1 MTFYKSGK
9 SVGTDAK
16 SAVSKMSDNQVAQI
30 VFEYVMNVY
39 GTDELAEMV
48 AYGNIKKPRTI
59 AEEALDALKG
69 SSKSYGGIT
78 WSEPK
83 APAKKAPAKKAPAKK
98 KSSGI
103 SPELMD
109 LARELNWA
117 LEDLDPYGYYDAW
130 GDYPS
135 NKALKSECIP
145 TMNDP
150 SLLEIRIDEAQWVL
164 NDATTDDEDK
174 PRWAALL
181 KGLEARLEEI
191 QPGGSKKSSRSNN
204 RKPRTAGKPI
214 QWRR

>member
-1 MTFYKSGK
+1 MAFYKSGK
-9 SVGTDAK
+9 SVGADAK

-69 SSKSYGGIT
+69 SSKSYGGVT

-109 LARELNWA
+109 LARELDWA
-117 LEDLDPYGYYDAW
+117 AFELDPYGYMNDW

-135 NKALKSECIP
+135 KTALKSEFIP
-145 TMNDP
+145 ALHDPEILALDIEDVRWMLGEVTINDENKVR
-150 SLLEIRIDEAQWVL
+150 L
-164 NDATTDDEDK
+164 
-174 PRWAALL
+174 AALL
-181 KGLEARLEEI
+181 KGLEARLKEI
-191 QPGGSKKSSRSNN
+191 QPSGSKKSSQSNN
-204 RKPRTAGKPI
+204 RKSRASRFKG
-214 QWRR
+214 RR